1 MPRVPKGSR
10 NTSAQATLRARE
22 FRREPSVAEAVF
34 WEYVRN
40 NKTGFKFRRQSP
52 IEKYFLDFYCAEA
65 KICVELDGEQHE
77 DRKEKDKQRDATLE
91 EIGIKTI
98 RIPNLDLFEDTHLEL
113 SRWLEKIVIECE
125 ERSGRAAHER

>member
-10 NTSAQATLRARE
+10 DTTVKAIKRARK

-40 NKTGFKFRRQSP
+40 HKTGFKFRRQVP
-52 IEKYFLDFYCAEA
+52 IEHYFLDFYCAEA

-77 DRKEKDKQRDATLE
+77 DRKDKDQRRDETLTT
-91 EIGIKTI
+91 IGIKTI

-113 SRWLEKIVIECE
+113 TRWLERIVTECE
-125 ERSGRAAHER
+125 KRSGRAAHER